1 MIKTIDQTEMI
12 KLAIALTT
20 YNIPF
25 TTRSF
30 FNGLQIVGDGWD
42 AICHD
47 GSYGHEQ
54 GLIEVMGLD
63 DGNTPSDDVIGYLT
77 YEEVF
82 NMVLAKK

>member
-1 MIKTIDQTEMI
+1 MINQTEMI
-12 KLAIALTT
+12 KLAIALTNH
-20 YNIPF
+20 NIPF

-63 DGNTPSDDVIGYLT
+63 DGDTSFDDVIGYLT
-77 YEEVF
+77 AEEVF
-82 NMVLAKK
+82 KMVLAKK

>member
-1 MIKTIDQTEMI
+1 MINQNEMI
-12 KLAIALTT
+12 KLAMALTSF
-20 YNIPF
+20 NISF

-47 GSYGHEQ
+47 GSYGHED

-63 DGNTPSDDVIGYLT
+63 DGNTSYDDVIGYLT
-77 YEEVF
+77 AEQVLK
-82 NMVLAKK
+82 MVLEKK